1 MAKFCRVGI
10 AYRFRFVQLQ
20 CCGINTYEEFT
31 KAASWDRNYVV
42 TVNGHNV
49 TLTAKVPLSCCK
61 FDFTSFTLMDINC
74 TFTPT
79 TSNSN
84 IDTVITNTNNI
95 LRTTRYC
102 YTTSRPS
109 ICLSV
114 CPSVTLT
121 YHDHVRWNTSKN
133 NFMVGYLEC
142 SLSADP
148 SIYSKENTRNF
159 SRNRA
164 RVWKSGFR
172 RIKALIFLKRGKITN
187 YKLQMTA

>member
-49 TLTAKVPLSCCK
+49 TLTAKVPLPCCK

-79 TSNSN
+79 AINSN
-84 IDTVITNTNNI
+84 IDTVITNTTDATHSAV
-95 LRTTRYC
+95 LLHDKSTVH
-102 YTTSRPS
+102 
-109 ICLSV
+109 LSV
-114 CPSVTLT
+114 HLSVR
-121 YHDHVRWNTSKN
+121 DVE
-133 NFMVGYLEC
+133 V
-142 SLSADP
+142 P
-148 SIYSKENTRNF
+148 
-159 SRNRA
+159 
-164 RVWKSGFR
+164 
-172 RIKALIFLKRGKITN
+172 
-187 YKLQMTA
+187 